1 MHRSGNSRLGQL
13 LDTGIIPA
21 GLRDLQFVE
30 TPRDIVDSVFSS
42 FINIILCT
50 LTTPS
55 LVLMLLL
62 HLQ

>member
-30 TPRDIVDSVFSS
+30 TPRDIVDS
-42 FINIILCT
+42 LG
-50 LTTPS
+50 L
-55 LVLMLLL
+55 
-62 HLQ
+62 